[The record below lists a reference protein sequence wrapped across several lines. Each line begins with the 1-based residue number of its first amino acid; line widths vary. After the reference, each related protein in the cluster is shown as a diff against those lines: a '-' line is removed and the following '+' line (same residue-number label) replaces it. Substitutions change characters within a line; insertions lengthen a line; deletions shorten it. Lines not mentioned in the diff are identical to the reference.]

1 MLLRPRQQTL
11 VDRAR
16 AALEER
22 GNTLVVAPTGAGKTV
37 MLSASIDYPKQRTL
51 VLQHRDELVAQ
62 NRKTFHRYHQGA
74 LSGAV
79 DADSKNFD
87 RPVVFAMVQT
97 LARDQNLERIKPP
110 DLLAIDEAHHA
121 AAGSWQKIVERCREL
136 NPKVQ
141 ILGLTATPERGDG
154 KSLRKVF
161 DNVADQITL
170 GELIASAHLVRPRTF
185 VIDLGV
191 RQALEGVR
199 RTAADFD
206 MLEVERIMD
215 KRPLNDEIVKHW
227 REKAGDRLTVAFA
240 STVAHAQHVC
250 ETFNQAGVP
259 SAVVHGDMADSD
271 RSGVLRRF
279 ERGEYRVLV
288 NVAVLTEG
296 WDCPPTACVML
307 LRPSSA
313 KSTMIQMVGRGLRTL
328 DAERYPGLIKND
340 CIILDFGTST
350 LTHGSLEQDAV
361 LAQEKPKGQAPTKTC
376 PVCAAV
382 VPMGVSECPLCLH
395 VFERDSGDTDGD
407 GAEEIIRDFKMIEV
421 DLLKA
426 SPYRWE
432 DIWDDG
438 SILVATAFKSWAIA
452 MWYYGQWHAIAGSE
466 DEPVR
471 HLAVGDR
478 CIAIAAADEYL
489 REHGDRDSAAKSK
502 SWLNLPATD
511 RQLQVLQLD
520 RLSSFGLNRYR
531 ATCQLTWKFNQ
542 LGIRARL
549 EATRLPSASAA

>member
-1 MLLRPRQQTL
+1 ML

-37 MLSASIDYPKQRTL
+37 MLSATIDPKARRTL

-62 NRKTFHRYHQGA
+62 NRKTFHRFHPGSI
-74 LSGAV
+74 SGAV

-97 LARDQNLERIKPP
+97 LARDKNLECIRPP

-121 AAGSWQKIVERCREL
+121 AAGSWQKIVDRCREL

-170 GELIASAHLVRPRTF
+170 GELIASGHLVRPRTF

-191 RQALEGVR
+191 RKALEGVR

-240 STVAHAQHVC
+240 STVAHAEHVC
-250 ETFNQAGVP
+250 ETFKEAGVS
-259 SAVVHGDMADSD
+259 SAVVHGDMADGD
-271 RSGVLRRF
+271 RSGTLKRF
-279 ERGEYRVLV
+279 ERGEIRVLV

-313 KSTMIQMVGRGLRTL
+313 KSTMIQMVGRGLRPL
-328 DAERYPGLIKND
+328 DAERYPGQIKND

-361 LAQEKPKGQAPTKTC
+361 LAQDKPKGQAPTKTC

-382 VPMGVSECPLCLH
+382 VPMGVAECPLCLH
-395 VFERDSGDTDGD
+395 VFERDGGDQ
-407 GAEEIIRDFKMIEV
+407 EEIDLDELRDFKMIEV

-438 SILVATAFKSWAIA
+438 SILVATAFDGWAIII
-452 MWYYGQWHAIAGSE
+452 WYYGQWHALGGHK

-471 HLAVGDR
+471 HLTVVGDR
-478 CIAIAAADEYL
+478 AIAIAAADEYL
-489 REHGDRDSAAKSK
+489 REHGDRESAAKSK

-549 EATRLPSASAA
+549 EATRLPSAA